1 MFKSEISQRKKVIL
15 FTLLIV
21 LNIVL
26 RIPSI
31 PHEKGLDSFFI
42 HSLANSVTDSGF
54 ANWWLHWLSVFGY
67 YPYSYASAI
76 PFSLSGISQLT
87 GMETEGAILF
97 YCVGL
102 GLFSIFSAYILAG
115 LLYNEFLFKYLMA
128 LVYSLSPGVMFFTT
142 WEISSRGP
150 FIIFLPIF
158 IYLILKNLKYSKRI
172 LLAILMGIYL
182 LSVHHLAIII
192 LPVTML
198 FIFINLISKIKI
210 VKIKPAYLNYLY
222 AVGLVTVFMM
232 PFFKP
237 SMAGVTGSRYSFM
250 LQILTICVRYIGPIV
265 FFVFSGLIYLIFKND
280 KKVSLWYFMCIM
292 LAFLPFIYNQLYG
305 IYVMLLFLVIPLTI
319 GFRNL
324 LNIKTIQP
332 KVIGLFMIVVLLSF
346 VAFSGFY
353 NHYRTTGNIA
363 WYMDEDAYTTGEWID
378 HNINKESR
386 VLFLDQG
393 YYNTRCIALQKN
405 GSSIIVGGP
414 QGLAYGFIDKD
425 FIRNNMTEVPI
436 TDSYFYSEG
445 AYVMTERDIFRSID
459 WFLAAKDINTIKEV
473 YNLDYIVQWIYI
485 TPPPGLYE
493 SAKGKIFSN
502 GYLDIYGLYS

>member
-1 MFKSEISQRKKVIL
+1 
-15 FTLLIV
+15 
-21 LNIVL
+21 
-26 RIPSI
+26 
-31 PHEKGLDSFFI
+31 
-42 HSLANSVTDSGF
+42 
-54 ANWWLHWLSVFGY
+54 
-67 YPYSYASAI
+67 
-76 PFSLSGISQLT
+76 
-87 GMETEGAILF
+87 METEGAILF

-172 LLAILMGIYL
+172 LLAILMGIFL
-182 LSVHHLAIII
+182 FSVHHLAIII
-192 LPVTML
+192 LPVIML
-198 FIFINLISKIKI
+198 FIIINLVSKIKI
-210 VKIKPAYLNYLY
+210 VKIKPAYLNYIY
-222 AVGLVTVFMM
+222 AAGLVTVFMM
-232 PFFKP
+232 PFFNP

-353 NHYRTTGNIA
+353 NHYRTTGNVA

-436 TDSYFYSEG
+436 TDSYFFSEG

-473 YNLDYIVQWIYI
+473 YNLEYIVQWIYI